1 MRGMMVNVVTGLLFA
16 AFVNVN
22 ATPNNIDAPVVT
34 DVLNIMKE
42 HFDRSINYLY
52 TGFQYESQ
60 YGERPGLGKKLRG
73 MSDAHWEAGMSALNK
88 YLEHSGIINGDF
100 VGKLDVRGEGQANLD
115 NKSKGEQY
123 METLRSLETD
133 SANMLEVYNSIYTQ
147 TIKDASG
154 ATPNSPNS
162 KIAYGDIA
170 HYLEEKIE
178 EEIKHHHE
186 LMGQIKTLG
195 EMKGIGAAVAAFD
208 SNM

>member
-1 MRGMMVNVVTGLLFA
+1 MRGMMINVVTVLLFA
-16 AFVNVN
+16 AFLNVN
-22 ATPNNIDAPVVT
+22 AQANSIGGPVVT

-88 YLEHSGIINGDF
+88 YLEHSGTINDNF
-100 VGKLDVRGEGQANLD
+100 VGKLDVRGKGQANLD
-115 NKSKGEQY
+115 ENSKGEQY

-133 SANMLEVYNSIYTQ
+133 SVNMLEVYNSIYTK
-147 TIKDASG
+147 TIKDSSE

-162 KIAYGDIA
+162 KIAFGDIA

-186 LMGQIKTLG
+186 LKGQIKTLG

>member
-1 MRGMMVNVVTGLLFA
+1 MVNVVTGLLFA

-123 METLRSLETD
+123 METLKSLETD